1 MKPASAARPMR
12 SQYSLSNPGSGWG
25 FMAELSGFEVLVLV
39 REIDLA
45 LRGTYVNNIYS
56 IGESQL
62 IRFRKPPGEDAWLV
76 VSPRRGVWISR
87 NLSERA
93 QTTEFTSRLRA
104 ELERAKF
111 SRASQGDLD
120 RVFEIEFEREDGRKM
135 VVELMPPGNIIVTD
149 MTGKVLLAMREVRS
163 AARRVVRGIEY
174 HPPLQRRQS
183 PPDVAIEDV
192 RRMVH
197 AEATVGKAIGKHVGM
212 PRKYVAEVLQ
222 RLSLTEDTPSATLE
236 NREAEVVDVLQGI
249 VKEARENPSP
259 CICETPTGDDIFVIR
274 PRGVGVKEVG
284 GTVSELCDKMFL
296 QDIMVDA
303 ATPAPDEGKR
313 KELEITISKL
323 REDVEKF
330 LTGASKLRLAAK
342 SAAAEPIEKALQIL
356 RDSGVS
362 SNREPASPA
371 SIASLLFDR
380 AKQFEEKAAEARKAA
395 VKLARKVPEAA
406 GKEARHTKPLA
417 RRKQAWFEK
426 FRWFVTTEG
435 RMAVGGRDAQTNST
449 LISRHMEDNDVAY
462 HADLFGSPFFVLK
475 EGAEQ
480 SEGEI
485 KQVAQ
490 ATVAFSSA
498 WKTGLGSADAYW
510 VTPGQVSTAAPSG
523 EYLPRGSFAIKGRK
537 NFVTKNI
544 VEIAV
549 GLDGAGRV
557 MAGPEDAIKT
567 QCLLYVVL
575 KPHREKG
582 SDTAK
587 RVLKDLNA
595 MSKSSSLPITVDD
608 VLRALP
614 SGGGKVVRRVG
625 GSPAST

>member
-1 MKPASAARPMR
+1 
-12 SQYSLSNPGSGWG
+12 
-25 FMAELSGFEVLVLV
+25 MAELSGFEVLVLV

-62 IRFRKPPGEDAWLV
+62 IRFRKPPGEDVWLV
-76 VSPRRGVWISR
+76 VSPRRGVWVSG
-87 NLSERA
+87 NVSERA
-93 QTTEFTSRLRA
+93 ETTEFTSRLRA

-120 RVFEIEFEREDGRKM
+120 RVFEIDFEKEDGRKM
-135 VVELMPPGNIIVTD
+135 IVELMPPGNIIVTD
-149 MTGKVLLAMREVRS
+149 ATGKVLLVMREVRS
-163 AARRVVRGIEY
+163 AARRVLRGIEY

-183 PPDVAIEDV
+183 PLEVQTEDV
-192 RRMVH
+192 RIMVRT
-197 AEATVGKAIGKHVGM
+197 ETTVGKAIGKHIGM

-222 RLSLTEDTPSATLE
+222 RLSLTEETPSATLQ
-236 NREAEVVDVLQGI
+236 NREAEVVDALQQI
-249 VKEARENPSP
+249 VNETRESPSP
-259 CICETPTGDDIFVIR
+259 CICETPTGDDIFVIP
-274 PRGVGVKEVG
+274 PRGLKVKEVG
-284 GTVSELCDKMFL
+284 KSVSELCDRMFL

-303 ATPAPDEGKR
+303 ATPAPEEGKR

-323 REDVEKF
+323 RKDVEKYSAE
-330 LTGASKLRLAAK
+330 ASNLRLAAK
-342 SAAAEPIEKALQIL
+342 SAAAEPVGKALHIL
-356 RDSGVS
+356 RDSGVT
-362 SNREPASPA
+362 SNRELTSSASV
-371 SIASLLFDR
+371 ASLLFDR
-380 AKQFEEKAAEARKAA
+380 AKQLEEKAAEAGKAA
-395 VKLARKVPEAA
+395 VKLTRKVPEA
-406 GKEARHTKPLA
+406 KESRRTKPLA
-417 RRKQAWFEK
+417 KRKQGWFEK
-426 FRWFVTTEG
+426 FRWFVTSEG

-475 EGAEQ
+475 EGGEQ
-480 SEGEI
+480 TETEI
-485 KQVAQ
+485 RQVAQ

-523 EYLPRGSFAIKGRK
+523 EYLPRGSFAIKGKK

-549 GLDGAGRV
+549 GLDGAERLV
-557 MAGPEDAIKT
+557 AGPEDAIRT
-567 QCLLYVVL
+567 QCARYVVL
-575 KPHREKG
+575 KPHREKS

-587 RVLKDLNA
+587 RVLNDLNT
-595 MSKSSSLPITVDD
+595 MSGSTSLTLTVDD

-625 GSPAST
+625 GASSST